1 LPEKL
6 VGLKGLVGRRE
17 NIRGSILSD
26 YPEVANECH
35 PKEPTNKWSLRIDY
49 RNSTANLSDFFNT
62 HACLRQSTLTA
73 GVKSAEMVS
82 TLVEIKKYI
91 SGHRLGLAL
100 FIANVTGAIVYV
112 FASMASWAIPE
123 ERALGFTP

>member
-1 LPEKL
+1 MP
-6 VGLKGLVGRRE
+6 
-17 NIRGSILSD
+17 
-26 YPEVANECH
+26 
-35 PKEPTNKWSLRIDY
+35 
-49 RNSTANLSDFFNT
+49 
-62 HACLRQSTLTA
+62 A

-100 FIANVTGAIVYV
+100 FIANATGAIVYV

-123 ERALGFTP
+123 ERAAGIYTVTGEPFVWATRTFPIFICFGLINLIWISRIRKLRDSYFVIATATIWIIAMWIDFAHH